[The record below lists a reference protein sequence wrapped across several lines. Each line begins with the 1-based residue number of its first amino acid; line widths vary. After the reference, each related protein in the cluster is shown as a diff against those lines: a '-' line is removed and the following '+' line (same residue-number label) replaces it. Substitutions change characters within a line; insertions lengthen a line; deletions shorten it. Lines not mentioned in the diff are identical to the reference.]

1 MAVGNLKLP
10 VEYLIKNMTLC
21 PTFILTWS
29 ISNLHSRFWGMRLTC
44 AAQMLSRSCI
54 VSAFSLMTKRRIF
67 SSFST
72 YCGWCRLSRSTMDR
86 MWFCWIHSCR
96 RDEQGREGSQRQ
108 EQAVLVGSYDRSF
121 TYGHALGSQPLLLL
135 GVMPVGVVGHAGDHL
150 VDFIKCI
157 HFAIKRGNLQ

>member
-1 MAVGNLKLP
+1 MLVFCLHKKKYIYTHIYKHMHAHTHN
-10 VEYLIKNMTLC
+10 ILC
-21 PTFILTWS
+21 CVVILCNS
-29 ISNLHSRFWGMRLTC
+29 AALQSDSRSVCGARLTC

-96 RDEQGREGSQRQ
+96 RNEHKRREGRQRR
-108 EQAVLVGSYDRSF
+108 EGGRPPGVAAGASLTAMRSAVSHSSSSGLCRWV
-121 TYGHALGSQPLLLL
+121 
-135 GVMPVGVVGHAGDHL
+135 
-150 VDFIKCI
+150 
-157 HFAIKRGNLQ
+157 